1 MPNLGFAGSDSAHPI
16 RLVRSDCDGWAQPCE
31 PTTTGGRPGVSNDFE
46 TVPEPDDLES
56 ERPDPEEPGTWLHEQ
71 RTDPE
76 IDDLDWADQHAPVE
90 DPLCEEDA
98 TGR

>member
-1 MPNLGFAGSDSAHPI
+1 
-16 RLVRSDCDGWAQPCE
+16 
-31 PTTTGGRPGVSNDFE
+31 VSNDFE